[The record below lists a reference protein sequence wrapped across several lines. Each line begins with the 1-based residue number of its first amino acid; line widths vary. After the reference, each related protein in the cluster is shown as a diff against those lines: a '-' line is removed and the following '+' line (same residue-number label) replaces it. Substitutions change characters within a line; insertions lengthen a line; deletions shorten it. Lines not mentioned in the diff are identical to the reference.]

1 MNVWVIPSRLF
12 TQIGKV
18 WLMRSPA
25 LMKRR
30 CGWLIGDDTSGLFNL
45 FPILKTISKK
55 GDDILL

>member
-1 MNVWVIPSRLF
+1 
-12 TQIGKV
+12 
-18 WLMRSPA
+18 MRSPA

-30 CGWLIGDDTSGLFNL
+30 CGWLIGDDAPGLFNL